1 MPTFTRAAP
10 SADMP
15 ESALRQ
21 RSSLGDLIYE
31 SLLERLISL
40 QIAPGSRIAIDGLV
54 RELGVSQTPI
64 RAALIRLES
73 EGLVEKKHNIGYSA
87 APLPMPEQLA
97 HMYDIRMLLEPYTA
111 RLAATNMTEQERQLL
126 VELANSMAD
135 LSDMQ
140 DARKAYGKFAQ
151 QDALFHAHIAEGS
164 GNTLA
169 ADSLAR
175 LYAHMHLFRLRFHAV
190 VTGGAVE
197 EHALIV
203 KAILA
208 RDADGAAQAM
218 HEHIERSRQ
227 RLLPYF
233 R

>member
-1 MPTFTRAAP
+1 MPSSIRAIPA
-10 SADMP
+10 ADRP
-15 ESALRQ
+15 ESALRH

-87 APLPMPEQLA
+87 APLPMPDQFA
-97 HMYDIRMLLEPYTA
+97 HMYDIRLLLEPYTA
-111 RLAATNMTEQERQLL
+111 RLAADNMGEQQREQL
-126 VELANSMAD
+126 VAIADSMAN
-135 LSDMQ
+135 LSDME

-169 ADSLAR
+169 AEALAR
-175 LYAHMHLFRLRFHAV
+175 LYAHMHLFRLRFHSV

-203 KAILA
+203 KAILQ
-208 RDADGAAQAM
+208 RDAQGAAQAM